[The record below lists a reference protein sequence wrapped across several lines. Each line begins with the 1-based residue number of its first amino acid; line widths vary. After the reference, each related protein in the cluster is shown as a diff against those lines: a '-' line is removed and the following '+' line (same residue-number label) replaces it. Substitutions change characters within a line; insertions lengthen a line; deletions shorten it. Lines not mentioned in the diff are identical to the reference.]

1 MEYTEEE
8 LIEVVQRWEHTGLLS
23 NLPLY
28 EKQELAPLFD
38 NATRV
43 FLSKN
48 LDEITNDL
56 VETVLYPICR
66 RLYRRVGLDFNIE
79 NMVDSLIKKVKEDK
93 EILLK
98 NNIDSRVNSVVVF
111 SVNFA
116 DIYEDE
122 TTNKKQFDDDE
133 YLDRVNKLLNTMKEI
148 LINKEMVS
156 FVDRTQDNW
165 EVITSDGK
173 KSDKQIRH
181 WNQKIAREVFETI
194 LKDTNKGI

>member
-1 MEYTEEE
+1 
-8 LIEVVQRWEHTGLLS
+8 
-23 NLPLY
+23 
-28 EKQELAPLFD
+28 
-38 NATRV
+38 
-43 FLSKN
+43 
-48 LDEITNDL
+48 
-56 VETVLYPICR
+56 
-66 RLYRRVGLDFNIE
+66 
-79 NMVDSLIKKVKEDK
+79 MVDSLIKKVKEDK

-98 NNIDSRVNSVVVF
+98 NNIDSRVNPVVVF

>member
-8 LIEVVQRWEHTGLLS
+8 LLDVVQRWEHTGLLI

-28 EKQELAPLFD
+28 EKQELAPIFD

-48 LDEITNDL
+48 LDEQTTDL
-56 VETVLYPICR
+56 VESVLYPICR
-66 RLYRRVGLDFNIE
+66 RLYRRVGLDFDIE
-79 NMVDSLIKKVKEDK
+79 NMVTVLIKKVNENK

-98 NNIDSRVNSVVVF
+98 NDADSRVNPIVVF

-122 TTNKKQFDDDE
+122 TTNKKQFDDEE
-133 YLDRVNKLLNTMKEI
+133 YNERVDKILNTIREV
-148 LINKEMVS
+148 LVNKEMVS
-156 FVDRTQDNW
+156 FVDRTQDDW
-165 EVITSDGK
+165 KIITSEGK
-173 KSDKQIRH
+173 KSEKQIRH
-181 WNQKIAREVFETI
+181 WNQKIAKEIFDTI

>member
-98 NNIDSRVNSVVVF
+98 NNIDSRVNPVVVF

-122 TTNKKQFDDDE
+122 TTNKKQFDDE
-133 YLDRVNKLLNTMKEI
+133 RNSYK
-148 LINKEMVS
+148 
-156 FVDRTQDNW
+156 
-165 EVITSDGK
+165 
-173 KSDKQIRH
+173 
-181 WNQKIAREVFETI
+181 
-194 LKDTNKGI
+194 